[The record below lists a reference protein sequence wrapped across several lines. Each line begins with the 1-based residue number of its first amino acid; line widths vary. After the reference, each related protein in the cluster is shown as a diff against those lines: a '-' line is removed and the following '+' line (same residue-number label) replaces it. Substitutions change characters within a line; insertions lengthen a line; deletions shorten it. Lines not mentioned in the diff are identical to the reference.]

1 LKLFPVGFL
10 LSSGTLMAN
19 ITLPAI
25 FSDYMVLEARDNVP
39 LWGNAGP
46 GEEVTVSMDG
56 QTVKATAAAD
66 GKWKV
71 LLNLKGSKPGPFE
84 MTVSGKNTLKISD
97 VVVGEVWLASGQSN
111 MWWKLTAAPCSTVG
125 GAEEVAHSANPMLR
139 TFEVKMAFTEY
150 PQDDCQGSWVI
161 AGPETTGNF
170 SAVGYY
176 FAKKLQNELKVP
188 VGFINASVGG
198 TEIEPWT
205 SQQAPDTDKEFLAV
219 KQLIW
224 KTVAEFPAKK
234 QQFVIDF
241 PAWLKA
247 HNRED
252 KPTADP
258 QVFVAPGV
266 STTDWTTVHLPGP
279 VTAPGL
285 PANGAIWLR
294 REITF
299 TEEQLA
305 PHRAANET
313 LSIFLGPMMGF
324 ESVYWN
330 GRLISQL
337 TFDSCEGE
345 GSTHSF
351 LLPIKLFKNGTNTL
365 AIRIFSPVAP
375 FNFPT
380 APYIYAMTPLEGPWL
395 AKAEYALPPLDAAI
409 LASVPPLPIALPN
422 PPATPGFLFNGM
434 INPLIPYAIS
444 GFIWYQ
450 GESNLPRAYQYR
462 YAFPLL
468 IEDWR
473 RHWGD
478 ENLPFYFCQLSNYY
492 PKSDK
497 PAESAYNFAELREA
511 QSMTLK
517 LPHTGHAVLIDLGDS
532 ENVHFGHKREAG
544 ERLAAVALANTYGKK
559 IPFSGPVYSSMK
571 IEDGKI
577 RVQFDHV
584 DGGLVAR
591 PLGATYSVNAVN
603 DAVAPLVRNSPKSE
617 LEGFAI
623 CGEDHKWV
631 WADAKID
638 GNSVLVWSDQL
649 PKPVAVRYA
658 WADNPI
664 CNLYNAAGL
673 PASTFRTDD
682 FPASTKDKRSSSL
695 SFQISRSPGLLIP
708 STGYIKE

>member
-1 LKLFPVGFL
+1 
-10 LSSGTLMAN
+10 
-19 ITLPAI
+19 
-25 FSDYMVLEARDNVP
+25 
-39 LWGNAGP
+39 
-46 GEEVTVSMDG
+46 
-56 QTVKATAAAD
+56 
-66 GKWKV
+66 
-71 LLNLKGSKPGPFE
+71 
-84 MTVSGKNTLKISD
+84 
-97 VVVGEVWLASGQSN
+97 
-111 MWWKLTAAPCSTVG
+111 
-125 GAEEVAHSANPMLR
+125 
-139 TFEVKMAFTEY
+139 
-150 PQDDCQGSWVI
+150 
-161 AGPETTGNF
+161 
-170 SAVGYY
+170 
-176 FAKKLQNELKVP
+176 
-188 VGFINASVGG
+188 
-198 TEIEPWT
+198 
-205 SQQAPDTDKEFLAV
+205 
-219 KQLIW
+219 
-224 KTVAEFPAKK
+224 
-234 QQFVIDF
+234 
-241 PAWLKA
+241 
-247 HNRED
+247 
-252 KPTADP
+252 
-258 QVFVAPGV
+258 
-266 STTDWTTVHLPGP
+266 
-279 VTAPGL
+279 
-285 PANGAIWLR
+285 
-294 REITF
+294 
-299 TEEQLA
+299 
-305 PHRAANET
+305 
-313 LSIFLGPMMGF
+313 
-324 ESVYWN
+324 
-330 GRLISQL
+330 
-337 TFDSCEGE
+337 
-345 GSTHSF
+345 
-351 LLPIKLFKNGTNTL
+351 
-365 AIRIFSPVAP
+365 
-375 FNFPT
+375 
-380 APYIYAMTPLEGPWL
+380 
-395 AKAEYALPPLDAAI
+395 
-409 LASVPPLPIALPN
+409 
-422 PPATPGFLFNGM
+422 M

-468 IEDWR
+468 IKDWR
-473 RHWGD
+473 QHW
-478 ENLPFYFCQLSNYY
+478 ENEKLPFYFCQLANYY
-492 PKSDK
+492 PKTTQ
-497 PAESAYNFAELREA
+497 PAESTFAFAELREA